1 MKTRLLLIFILFT
14 GVANAQ
20 SIEQLE
26 YNLKYSFIKGG
37 EAKIIISDT
46 TWNGKPAKHYYMQ
59 GKTVGFAEALY
70 NIDDV
75 YETILEPS
83 GMQPIKHIRNI
94 KERKYRYYNE
104 TFFYPAND
112 SIVSKRSGG
121 RKVPHNMLDI
131 LTVYGYLRQGKL
143 LENLKVGDQFTLPV
157 YHADK
162 YFMMTSVYLG
172 TEKIK
177 SKLGNKEC
185 YVISPFL
192 DEGKVLK
199 TKDGLKFYITKDAD
213 KIPVVLE
220 LDLTVGA
227 VRAEL
232 TGYSKTEGKNKQA
245 GL

>member
-1 MKTRLLLIFILFT
+1 MRTRIFILSMLLT
-14 GVANAQ
+14 GLATAQ
-20 SIEQLE
+20 SVEVLE
-26 YNLKYSFIKGG
+26 YSLKYSFLKGG
-37 EAKIIISDT
+37 EARITITDT
-46 TWNGKPAKHYYMQ
+46 TFSGKAAKHYHLR
-59 GKTVGFAEALY
+59 GRTVGFAEALY

-75 YETILEPS
+75 YETILDS
-83 GMQPIKHIRNI
+83 RKMQPIKHIRNI

-104 TFFYPAND
+104 TLFYPDSD
-112 SIVSKRSGG
+112 SIVSQRSGG

-131 LTVYGYLRQGKL
+131 LTVYGYLRQNKL

-177 SKLGNKEC
+177 SKLGDREC
-185 YVISPFL
+185 YVISPRL

-199 TKDGLKFYITKDAD
+199 SSDGLKFYITKDAD

-220 LDLTVGA
+220 LDLAVGA

-232 TGYSKTEGKNKQA
+232 SGYKKTSGK
-245 GL
+245 